1 MSVDTERGSGAGM
14 VTVREIMSRRPI
26 TVGEGARDVRR
37 LMEAGRVGHVPVVA
51 GGRLLGIW
59 VADPGGPL
67 VMLGPERVHETT
79 VTEGAADALEALIG
93 GAEAVLVW
101 EEGEP
106 AGLLT
111 RADLV
116 SVVRK
121 AVESGIG
128 RRHPRPAVVRLAG
141 PAGSGKTTLLMR
153 TLALLHRVDAALI
166 QGNAEAAG
174 EVAALAGKRALDEPE
189 AHMPSGLRRAVGK
202 LSDAQL
208 ILVEDRDG
216 PHDAMG
222 DIGEDVR
229 VAVVP
234 AAALPS
240 LDPERLA
247 GVGALVATR
256 ADECPAMATED
267 ALQLMRRRVPGLHTF
282 AVAAGRDDR
291 GLAAWSHW
299 LECQAFPRRG

>member
-1 MSVDTERGSGAGM
+1 MDVDTGRGGEGGIA
-14 VTVREIMSRRPI
+14 TVREIMSHRPL
-26 TVGEGARDVRR
+26 TVGERARDVRR
-37 LMEAGRVGHVPVVA
+37 LMEAGRVGHVPVVE
-51 GGRLLGIW
+51 GGRLTGIW
-59 VADPGGPL
+59 VATEDGPL
-67 VMLGPERVHETT
+67 VLLGPERVHETT
-79 VTEGAADALEALIG
+79 VAAGAAEALEALIG

-111 RADLV
+111 RSDLV
-116 SVVRK
+116 AVVRE
-121 AVESGIG
+121 AVERGIG

-153 TLALLHRVDAALI
+153 TLAMLHRVDAALI
-166 QGNAEAAG
+166 QGNADAAG

-202 LSDAQL
+202 LADAQL

-234 AAALPS
+234 AADLPG
-240 LDPERLA
+240 LDASRLT

-256 ADECPAMATED
+256 ADESASMATED
-267 ALQLMRRRVPGLHTF
+267 ALQGLRRRLPGLHTF

-299 LECQAFPRRG
+299 LECQAFGRHD